1 MIWQRFGQLRA
12 RYDALTDGVALFAII
27 PHTPQHVRG
36 THCGTVEFREIPA
49 DGERPTLLTLN
60 REQASKLMSDLWAD
74 GFRPLLRREQLI
86 AFMDDLWAAGY
97 RPTAA
102 RAEAAK
108 AAVVEVLERQ
118 VELMQRIVD
127 G

>member
-1 MIWQRFGQLRA
+1 MSWQRFGQLRA
-12 RYDALTDGVALFAII
+12 RYDTLTDGVALFAII
-27 PHTPQHVRG
+27 PHTPQHVMG

-49 DGERPTLLTLN
+49 DGERPKLLTLN
-60 REQASKLMSDLWAD
+60 REQSAKLMSDLWAS
-74 GFRPLLRREQLI
+74 GVRPLLTRDQTL
-86 AFMDDLWAAGY
+86 AFVDDLWAAGY

-102 RAEAAK
+102 RAAAAT

-118 VELMQRIVD
+118 VELMQRIIE